1 MKRTARI
8 LFSTMLVLMFVFSFA
23 GATPAARAEYIATG
37 SIEAAFY
44 LRQENTGTEPVNYQ
58 PYADTENPASADFG
72 NDEGLDGYL
81 NIFACISIAH
91 RYLDRAQPPAA

>member
-1 MKRTARI
+1 MTAVAEEDEFEGFKHLL
-8 LFSTMLVLMFVFSFA
+8 LFLYKNVRNV
-23 GATPAARAEYIATG
+23 
-37 SIEAAFY
+37 EAH
-44 LRQENTGTEPVNYQ
+44 NTRL
-58 PYADTENPASADFG
+58 G